1 MLFSSPVFLFL
12 FLPLVL
18 LVYHVCLKQL
28 AARNAFLL
36 FVSLLFYAWGEP
48 WFVLVMMFSIF
59 VNYWI
64 ARGMASIDKKN
75 AFLVVMGIFN
85 IGILFVFKYLAFTV
99 RQINALFDLSLAV
112 PTIAL
117 PIGISF
123 FTFQAMS
130 YVIDVYRGEVP
141 IQKSMRNLGLYI
153 SLFPQLIA
161 GPIVRYHDIVEELHD
176 RKVSAG
182 DFDDGV
188 RRFVIGL
195 AKKVLIANNVAIAVD
210 RVFGADVATLSC
222 LTAWFGA
229 IGYTLQIYFDF
240 SGYSDMAI
248 GLGKMFGFHF
258 LENFNYPYVA
268 KSVSEFWRRW
278 HISLGRWFRD
288 YVYFPL
294 GGSRVATTRRLM
306 LNLFVVWLLT
316 GVWHGAN
323 WTFILWGLWY
333 CAFICFEK
341 GLKMEPWLQKSRMIG
356 HVYTLL
362 VAVIG
367 WVFFRSDTLGQG
379 WEFVKRMFCA
389 PSFSDGETA
398 FLMHEYGVV
407 VFLGMLF
414 SCPCFKGKWFEQVVQ
429 ESWVS
434 RIGCNAL
441 YMLIFLL
448 SLSYVIK
455 SSYNPFIY
463 FNF

>member
-12 FLPLVL
+12 FLPVVL
-18 LVYHVCLKQL
+18 FIYHVCLRKL
-28 AARNAFLL
+28 VARNMFLL
-36 FVSLLFYAWGEP
+36 FASLMFYAWGEP

-64 ARGMASIDKKN
+64 ARGMNSFNKKV
-75 AFLVVMGIFN
+75 FLALMVLFN
-85 IGILFVFKYLAFTV
+85 VGVLFVFKYLVFV
-99 RQINALFDLSLAV
+99 VQQINSFFDFTLSV
-112 PTIAL
+112 PSIAL

-141 IQKSMRNLGLYI
+141 VQKSMRNLGLYI

-161 GPIVRYHDIVEELHD
+161 GPIVRYHDIVGELHD
-176 RKVSAG
+176 RKVTVD

-188 RRFVIGL
+188 RKFIIGL
-195 AKKVLIANNVAIAVD
+195 AKKVLIANNVALVVD
-210 RVFGADVATLSC
+210 RAFGSDVTTLSC
-222 LTAWFGA
+222 LTAWLGA

-294 GGSRVATTRRLM
+294 GGSRVDTTRRL
-306 LNLFVVWLLT
+306 LFNLFIVWLLT
-316 GVWHGAN
+316 GIWHGAN
-323 WTFILWGLWY
+323 WTFFMWGLWY
-333 CAFICFEK
+333 CAFICLEK
-341 GLKMEPWLQKSRMIG
+341 SLRLDMWLQKSRVIG
-356 HVYTLL
+356 HVYALL

-379 WEFVKRMFCA
+379 MAFIKRMF
-389 PSFSDGETA
+389 FNRTFYDGETT
-398 FLMHEYGVV
+398 FLLHEYGLVIV
-407 VFLGMLF
+407 LGMVF
-414 SCPCFKGKWFEQVVQ
+414 SVPCFREMVQ
-429 ESWVS
+429 RCQKSFS
-434 RIGCNAL
+434 ARIGVWAI
-441 YMLIFLL
+441 YMLLL
-448 SLSYVIK
+448 LVSLSYVIK